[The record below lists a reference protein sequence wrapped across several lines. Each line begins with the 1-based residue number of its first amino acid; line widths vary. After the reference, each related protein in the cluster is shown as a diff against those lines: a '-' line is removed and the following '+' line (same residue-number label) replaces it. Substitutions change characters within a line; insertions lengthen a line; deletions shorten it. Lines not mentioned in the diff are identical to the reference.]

1 MIANKT
7 FRLRA
12 VGFALCSS
20 PGVAFAQS
28 SGRAVVVVV
37 EGGASD
43 AVKSQIAA
51 HIQPPHAVA
60 DGQPFLA
67 ALAAHG
73 TRALAPAIGN
83 PALDARLIAHARAAA
98 GETHA
103 DIVILMAHRTVRR
116 VAKSHLWVIDTRTTD
131 APVDEDLPT
140 GTATDEAN
148 AAWMACE
155 GLLPPPPKEAPSKEP
170 APKETAFKAAA
181 ADGASAVRGR
191 TEEPKPA
198 AVPSDQAQPL
208 LANAQGEHPTRR
220 TALLVVQGSID
231 GASRHVSY
239 VDRLT
244 ANLRSYDLF
253 AAPMVSISA
262 EGYPL
267 VRRQLP
273 WMIAGLGVT
282 GDYARAFALASADV
296 NGTHVGTRWQA
307 FDLGLRERI
316 VIHTAMDLGVNVGF
330 GAIDFQFDPP
340 PFSAT
345 LPDVGYRFLRAAV
358 DFRATRGELA
368 VFASGGYLGVLSA
381 GKMGSLFPR
390 ERVAGIEA
398 RAGAAYGVA
407 GGFELSLGLGYTRFF
422 YSMHPQPGDANVAGG
437 ALDEMA
443 RLSLNLAYLL

>member
-1 MIANKT
+1 MIAKKT
-7 FRLRA
+7 LRLGPLGLA
-12 VGFALCSS
+12 VASS
-20 PGVAFAQS
+20 LGIAYAQPA
-28 SGRAVVVVV
+28 GRTVVIVV
-37 EGGASD
+37 EGGAPD
-43 AVKSQIAA
+43 AVKAQIAA
-51 HIQPPHAVA
+51 HIQAPHAVA

-83 PALDARLIAHARAAA
+83 AALDARLIAQARAAA
-98 GETHA
+98 GQTHA
-103 DIVILMAHRTVRR
+103 DIVVLLAHRTARR
-116 VAKSHLWVIDTRTTD
+116 VAKGHLWVIDTQTTD
-131 APVDEDLPT
+131 APVDEDLPA

-155 GLLPPPPKEAPSKEP
+155 GLLPPPKEI
-170 APKETAFKAAA
+170 APKVAA
-181 ADGASAVRGR
+181 ADPKVVAAGGGSPLQGR
-191 TEEPKPA
+191 SEEPRPA
-198 AVPSDQAQPL
+198 PAPVDQADTTPRS
-208 LANAQGEHPTRR
+208 GEADHPTRR
-220 TALLVVQGSID
+220 NALLVVQGSVE

-239 VDRLT
+239 VDRIT

-296 NGTHVGTRWQA
+296 NGTRVATRWQA

-316 VIHTAMDLGVNVGF
+316 GIDSAMDLGVNVGY
-330 GAIDFQFDPP
+330 GAIYFQFDQPS
-340 PFSAT
+340 FSAT
-345 LPDVGYRFLRAAV
+345 LPDVSYRFLRAAV
-358 DFRATRGELA
+358 DFRVTRGDLA
-368 VFASGGYLGVLSA
+368 VFAIGGYLGVLSA
-381 GKMGSLFPR
+381 GKIESLFPR
-390 ERVAGIEA
+390 ESVGGIEA
-398 RAGAAYGVA
+398 RVGAAYAVA
-407 GGFELSLGLGYTRFF
+407 KGFELSLGLGYTRFF